1 MSIRVYSERCSIY
14 KIDRRTFRK
23 ILPSIQ
29 KDLKMDYNNEFEK
42 RVEKRVEKIRAA
54 TPKRI
59 IGRQRMQPP
68 KSERVDATMDCS
80 EVPNFIVTSSGPI
93 KVDLPPGEH

>member
-29 KDLKMDYNNEFEK
+29 KDLKMDYNNEF
-42 RVEKRVEKIRAA
+42 EKRVEKIRAA

-93 KVDLPPGEH
+93 KVDLPPGEHYS